1 MFGKIS
7 IIGCGLIGSSIL
19 RVTEEKK
26 LAKKISVHDKS
37 NKVMEYLK
45 KNFTADIC
53 PNVTEATK
61 DADLIIIS
69 APLSSYKEI
78 LLSIKSNLKEGSI
91 LTDTGSTKKEVN
103 KIVNNLGLKNISW
116 IASHPIAGT
125 EHSGPTAGFSSL
137 FKNRW
142 CILSADN
149 QVAKDKME
157 NLEKFWSKLGSKV
170 KVMSFEDHD
179 YVLSLTS
186 HLPHAVA
193 YSIVRTAINNE
204 DKFKNDIIQYLNKY
218 GNCETQEI
226 DLIIK
231 LSNNNM
237 TNILEMIELD
247 GQIQILKND
256 AINFIKNLIKGQ
268 GWEKNVKKIESLMKT
283 KREMFKIFIRLAIFI
298 LNDLEKIKNKNRDC
312 VILTNI
318 TSTKDLNYI
327 DAINIIEQYYTEL
340 NKNLNPSI
348 GLFSMAIEM
357 KKTMYKNK

>member
-19 RVTEEKK
+19 RATQEQK
-26 LAKKISVHDKS
+26 LATKISVYDKS
-37 NKVMEYLK
+37 NKVIEYLK

-53 PNVTEATK
+53 SNVTESTK

-125 EHSGPTAGFSSL
+125 EYSGPAAGFSSL

-142 CILSADN
+142 CILSADD
-149 QVAKDKME
+149 QVAKDKIE

-204 DKFKNDIIQYLNKY
+204 DKFKNDVIQYSAGGLRDFTRIAASDPLMWKDIF
-218 GNCETQEI
+218 I
-226 DLIIK
+226 DN
-231 LSNNNM
+231 SE
-237 TNILEMIELD
+237 NILKVLD
-247 GQIQILKND
+247 NYS
-256 AINFIKNLIKGQ
+256 KNLDDIK
-268 GWEKNVKKIESLMKT
+268 S
-283 KREMFKIFIRLAIFI
+283 A
-298 LNDLEKIKNKNRDC
+298 IKNKDSEKLLE
-312 VILTNI
+312 IFS
-318 TSTKDLNYI
+318 STKKVRKE
-327 DAINIIEQYYTEL
+327 IIEAGQDTE
-340 NKNLNPSI
+340 KPDF
-348 GLFSMAIEM
+348 GR
-357 KKTMYKNK
+357 K

>member
-19 RVTEEKK
+19 RATQEQK
-26 LAKKISVHDKS
+26 LATKISVYDKS
-37 NKVMEYLK
+37 NKVIEYLK

-53 PNVTEATK
+53 SNVTESVK

-125 EHSGPTAGFSSL
+125 EYSGPAAGFSSL

-149 QVAKDKME
+149 QVAKDKIE

-170 KVMSFEDHD
+170 KIMSFEDHD

-204 DKFKNDIIQYLNKY
+204 EKFKNDVIQYSAGGLRDFTRIAASDPLMWKDIF
-218 GNCETQEI
+218 I
-226 DLIIK
+226 DN
-231 LSNNNM
+231 SE
-237 TNILEMIELD
+237 NILKVLD
-247 GQIQILKND
+247 NYSKNFD
-256 AINFIKNLIKGQ
+256 EIK
-268 GWEKNVKKIESLMKT
+268 S
-283 KREMFKIFIRLAIFI
+283 A
-298 LNDLEKIKNKNRDC
+298 IKNKDSKKLLE
-312 VILTNI
+312 IFS
-318 TSTKDLNYI
+318 STKKVRKE
-327 DAINIIEQYYTEL
+327 IIEAGQDTE
-340 NKNLNPSI
+340 KPDF
-348 GLFSMAIEM
+348 GR
-357 KKTMYKNK
+357 K

>member
-19 RVTEEKK
+19 RATQEQK
-26 LAKKISVHDKS
+26 LATKISVYDKS
-37 NKVMEYLK
+37 NKVIEYLK

-53 PNVTEATK
+53 SNVTESVK

-103 KIVNNLGLKNISW
+103 KIVNNLGLKKISW

-149 QVAKDKME
+149 QVSKDKIE

-186 HLPHAVA
+186 HLPHAAA

-204 DKFKNDIIQYLNKY
+204 DKFKNDVIQYSAGGLRDFTRIAASDPLMWKDIF
-218 GNCETQEI
+218 I
-226 DLIIK
+226 DN
-231 LSNNNM
+231 SE
-237 TNILEMIELD
+237 NILKVLD
-247 GQIQILKND
+247 NYS
-256 AINFIKNLIKGQ
+256 KNLDDIK
-268 GWEKNVKKIESLMKT
+268 S
-283 KREMFKIFIRLAIFI
+283 A
-298 LNDLEKIKNKNRDC
+298 IKNKDSEKLLE
-312 VILTNI
+312 IFS
-318 TSTKDLNYI
+318 STKKVRKE
-327 DAINIIEQYYTEL
+327 IIEAGQDTE
-340 NKNLNPSI
+340 KPDF
-348 GLFSMAIEM
+348 GR
-357 KKTMYKNK
+357 K